1 VGPGAHA
8 RRIAGGWLI
17 ALAAALVILGGSIA
31 PFLTPLYVRFEQDR
45 ADVESLTGFSPAVVD
60 QVTAAILGDLVLW
73 RDDFQVEAGGGPMVG
88 EVLTAS
94 ERSHMRDVRNVFT
107 ALWAL
112 VAVSILGLFAAF
124 SQAHGPEARAAAWR
138 AVRNGA
144 RWLTIVIAV
153 AGAFALVA
161 FDAAFEVFH
170 RLFFSAGSYD
180 FDPATSKLV
189 QLFPER
195 FWSETAI
202 VVGAVII
209 IVSLVVAW
217 QAGRRARAL
226 TAHAGLAA

>member
-31 PFLTPLYVRFEQDR
+31 PFLMPAYVRFEQDR
-45 ADVESLTGFSPAVVD
+45 TGVESLTGFSSAVVD
-60 QVTAAILGDLVLW
+60 QVTTAIIGDLVLW
-73 RDDFQVEAGGGPMVG
+73 RDDFSVQAGGGPMVG
-88 EVLTAS
+88 DVLSGA

-107 ALWAL
+107 ALWVL
-112 VAVSILGLFAAF
+112 VGVSIVGLFAAF
-124 SQAHGPEARAAAWR
+124 AQARATEARAAAWR

-144 RWLTIVIAV
+144 RWLAIVISV
-153 AGAFALVA
+153 AGAFSLVA

-209 IVSLVVAW
+209 SVSLVVAW

-226 TAHAGLAA
+226 APHGAGLA